1 MPEDNL
7 KAKAVNGVVW
17 TSIQRFSQMFVS
29 FISGIVLARLLEPED
44 YGCIGMLSIFML
56 ISTTFIDGGFASAL
70 IQKKRPTQED
80 YSTVFFWN
88 LGLSVVIYF
97 ILFFCAPLIAEF
109 YHVPLLCNLL
119 RVQGVVLIIN
129 ALQTV
134 QSNQLNKQF
143 RFKKIAI
150 TLISTSIISLV
161 VTIGL
166 AYIGWG
172 VWSLVVH
179 NILVTL
185 IPTLVYWTTN
195 NWCPKLLFSFK
206 SFKELFS
213 FGFYML
219 LSTLVATIAN
229 NIQGLLIG
237 RIYNP
242 ALMGYYS
249 KAHSTEMLASTTIA
263 QVVSQV
269 TYPLYSELQDGK
281 DQMIVAIKRITS
293 LIAFVT
299 FPLMFLLI
307 LLGKPLFIL
316 LYSNKWIES
325 IPYFQLLCLAGLAVC
340 LQSANSQTIA
350 AIGKSKVMFN
360 WSVIKQLVGICF
372 VIIGL
377 LLHGIEGMLIG
388 MVMKSWLI
396 YIVNASLVHKHI
408 GYKLWRQISDLAPM
422 LITSIIAFV
431 STYTVGKLINLDMY
445 FEAVLELLLFASIYI
460 GISILINNDSLKY
473 VSGFVSSY
481 LRKLMYRLK

>member
-1 MPEDNL
+1 MSEDNL

-17 TSIQRFSQMFVS
+17 TSIQRFSQVFVS

-56 ISTTFIDGGFASAL
+56 ISATFIDGGFASAL

-88 LGLSVVIYF
+88 LGLSVVIYL
-97 ILFFCAPLIAEF
+97 ILFFFAPLIAEF
-109 YHVPLLCNLL
+109 YHLPLLCYVL

-134 QSNQLNKQF
+134 QSNLLNKQF

-150 TLISTSIISLV
+150 TLISTSILSLV
-161 VTIGL
+161 VTVWL
-166 AYIGWG
+166 AYIGLG
-172 VWSLVVH
+172 VWALVVQ
-179 NILVTL
+179 NILVAL

-195 NWCPKLLFSFK
+195 NWYPKLVFSIK

-219 LSTLVATIAN
+219 LSTLVATIVN

-307 LLGKPLFIL
+307 LLGEPLFIL
-316 LYSNKWIES
+316 LYSDKWIQS
-325 IPYFQLLCLAGLAVC
+325 VPYFQLLCLAGLAIC

-350 AIGKSKVMFN
+350 AIGKSKVMFK
-360 WSVIKQLVGICF
+360 WSLIKQLVGVSF

-377 LLHGIEGMLIG
+377 LIYGIEGMLIG

-396 YIVNASLVHKHI
+396 YIVNASLVHKYI
-408 GYKLWRQISDLAPM
+408 GYRLWVQLRDLAPM
-422 LITSIIAFV
+422 LITSIVAFV
-431 STYTVGKLINLDMY
+431 STCLIGRFLCLDMY
-445 FEAVLELLLFASIYI
+445 VEAVIELLLFAFIYV
-460 GISILINNDSLKY
+460 GISYLIKNDSLKY
-473 VSGFVSSY
+473 VSGYMSSY
-481 LRKLMYRLK
+481 LQKLMHR